1 MSTHLAA
8 DPTAT
13 GAAVF
18 PARPE
23 WLALSAALADE
34 VPVIAD
40 REDLL
45 VTIAPGAGGGAPACF
60 FPARALIELDGTH
73 LGVDP
78 ATVTPANYSDRP
90 RYGATWG
97 LLTHEC
103 GHAKHTAWD
112 PPQGTPPAVAD
123 AAMLL
128 EEPRME
134 AAQVRRRPDD
144 RHWLRASARDIIL
157 ADLNPPTDPT
167 RAPHMTKP
175 DAARAAALLL
185 ARVDGGILT
194 RAEVAPVARVV
205 EDVLGTDTLAK
216 LRAVWRKALR
226 TADDDGDTMIDLG
239 RQWCAIVGTDPN
251 TPPDPGAAGT
261 PDPTATPD
269 PSGRPNGSGTP
280 STSGTPSPT
289 GGTPAPSS
297 GSSSDGTPPLS
308 PLAGAIAAA
317 LDNVAAKV
325 AREKAPDDPA
335 ARAAAANA
343 RENTKRTIA
352 DDAARKVFGVPPG
365 SRDGR
370 TACTG
375 TRPPTA
381 DERTAARV
389 LARALSTAGVRDRVA
404 VKTTSIVPPGRL
416 RMRGALAADAQRAAG
431 AVPTAEPFTRT
442 THTPVPTPPLRLG
455 IACDVS
461 GTMKWARDH
470 VASAAWILAN
480 AARHTTVPAQTAT
493 VIFGNRV
500 RPLTLPGQAPAVVT
514 EFASNDNWEDI
525 PTAIDALDGALGL
538 STPGAARLLV
548 IVSDGQFRDAPRA
561 DGQRKL
567 NRLRAGG
574 CAVLWLTTRDT
585 DTPLT
590 GATVHRLTDPTTA
603 AQAIGRAATTALRA
617 AR

>member
-1 MSTHLAA
+1 MSIHLAT

-13 GAAVF
+13 GTTVF

-23 WLALSAALADE
+23 WLTLSAALADE

-40 REDLL
+40 RDDL
-45 VTIAPGAGGGAPACF
+45 VVSIAPGAGGGAPACF
-60 FPARALIELDGTH
+60 YPARALIEVDGAH

-78 ATVTPANYSDRP
+78 TTVTPANLFDRP
-90 RYGATWG
+90 RYATTWG

-112 PPQGTPPAVAD
+112 PPDNAPPGVVA

-134 AAQVRRRPDD
+134 AAHIRRRPDD

-157 ADLNPPTDPT
+157 AELNPSGDPAC
-167 RAPHMTKP
+167 APRMTTP
-175 DAARAAALLL
+175 DAADAAALVL

-194 RAEVAPVARVV
+194 HAEVTPVARVV
-205 EDVLGTDTLAK
+205 DDVLGTDTVGK
-216 LRAVWRKALR
+216 LRAVWREALR
-226 TADDDGDTMIDLG
+226 TADDDGATMMDLG
-239 RQWCAIVGTDPN
+239 RQWCEIVGTDPN
-251 TPPDPGAAGT
+251 TPPDPGAA
-261 PDPTATPD
+261 PDPNATPD
-269 PSGRPNGSGTP
+269 PSGSANGTGTSTP
-280 STSGTPSPT
+280 S
-289 GGTPAPSS
+289 GGTP
-297 GSSSDGTPPLS
+297 S

-317 LDNVAAKV
+317 LNTVAANVAS
-325 AREKAPDDPA
+325 EKTPEDPA
-335 ARAAAANA
+335 AQAAAAQA
-343 RENTKRTIA
+343 RENAARTIA
-352 DDAARKVFGVPPG
+352 DQAARSVFGVPPG
-365 SRDGR
+365 SRHGS

-375 TRPPTA
+375 TRPPTTE
-381 DERTAARV
+381 ERTAARV

-431 AVPTAEPFTRT
+431 ALPTAEPFTRT
-442 THTPVPTPPLRLG
+442 TRTPVPTPPLRLG

-470 VASAAWILAN
+470 VASAAWILAH

-500 RPLTLPGQAPAVVT
+500 RPLTLPGAAPAVVT
-514 EFASNDNWEDI
+514 EFESDDDWEDI

-538 STPGAARLLV
+538 SQPGAARLLV
-548 IVSDGQFRDAPRA
+548 IVSDGRFRDQPRE

-567 NRLRAGG
+567 NRLRATG

-590 GATVHRLTDPTTA
+590 GATVHRLTDPATA
-603 AQAIGRAATTALRA
+603 ARAIGRAATTALRA
-617 AR
+617 ATH

>member
-23 WLALSAALADE
+23 WLTLSAALADE
-34 VPVIAD
+34 VGVIAD

-60 FPARALIELDGTH
+60 YPARALIEVDGVH

-78 ATVTPANYSDRP
+78 GTVAPANLSDRP
-90 RYGATWG
+90 RYAITWG

-112 PPQGTPPAVAD
+112 PPNGAPPGIVD

-134 AAQVRRRPDD
+134 AAHVRRRPDD
-144 RHWLRASARDIIL
+144 RHWLRASARGIVA
-157 ADLNPPTDPT
+157 ADLDLFTDPA
-167 RAPHMTKP
+167 RAPHMTRH
-175 DAARAAALLL
+175 DAASAAALLL
-185 ARVDGGILT
+185 ARADGGILT
-194 RAEVAPVARVV
+194 TAEVAPVARVID
-205 EDVLGTDTLAK
+205 DVLGTDTVGK

-226 TADDDGDTMIDLG
+226 TADDDGDRMLELG

-251 TPPDPGAAGT
+251 
-261 PDPTATPD
+261 ATPD
-269 PSGRPNGSGTP
+269 PSGSATGSGTP
-280 STSGTPSPT
+280 SPSGSAS
-289 GGTPAPSS
+289 GGTSS
-297 GSSSDGTPPLS
+297 PS
-308 PLAGAIAAA
+308 PLAGAIAAV
-317 LDNVAAKV
+317 LDAVAAAV
-325 AREKAPDDPA
+325 AGEKAPQDPA
-335 ARAAAANA
+335 ALAATAQAREDAAKKTAHRAA
-343 RENTKRTIA
+343 RS
-352 DDAARKVFGVPPG
+352 VFGRAPG
-365 SRDGR
+365 SRTGR

-375 TRPPTA
+375 TRPPTDA
-381 DERTAARV
+381 ERTAARV

-404 VKTTSIVPPGRL
+404 VKTTSILPPGRL

-431 AVPTAEPFTRT
+431 AIPTAQPFTRT
-442 THTPVPTPPLRLG
+442 TRTPVPTPPLRLG

-461 GTMKWARDH
+461 GTMGWVADH

-480 AARHTTVPAQTAT
+480 AARHTTVPAHTAT
-493 VIFGNRV
+493 VIFGNHV
-500 RPLTLPGQAPAVVT
+500 RPLTLPGTAPAVVT
-514 EFASNDNWEDI
+514 EFESDDNWEDI

-548 IVSDGQFRDAPRA
+548 VVSDGRFCPDPRR

-567 NRLRAGG
+567 DRLRANG
-574 CAVLWLTTRDT
+574 CAVLWLTTQAT
-585 DTPLT
+585 DTPLK
-590 GATVHRLTDPTTA
+590 GATVHQLTDPATA
-603 AQAIGRAATTALRA
+603 ARAIGRAATAALRA
-617 AR
+617 TTG